1 MDVMDRSRVAG
12 RVPLTVKLRLTSA
25 SSGRPISGNKV
36 RLWHCDGDGA
46 LAGTD
51 PNGWVTFTSVF
62 PATEAGR
69 WPHLHFEV
77 VGRRTAQ
84 LALPGDACVRAYA
97 AEAYGESKRNLAR
110 SSPADAL
117 RDGMSLEMA
126 SVTGDV
132 DRGFVATR
140 TVGV

>member
-1 MDVMDRSRVAG
+1 MDRSRVEG
-12 RVPLTVKLRLTSA
+12 GVPLTVKLRLTST
-25 SSGRPISGNKV
+25 SSGRPISGGEV
-36 RLWHCDGDGA
+36 RLWHCDGDGS
-46 LAGTD
+46 LAGSD
-51 PNGWVTFTSVF
+51 ANGWVTFTSVF

-77 VGRRTAQ
+77 AGRPAAQ
-84 LALPGDACVRAYA
+84 LALPGDACVQAYS

-140 TVGV
+140 MVGV